1 MAITSLI
8 PIIALGITFALI
20 VVRKVGGFSVK
31 IWQAM
36 LLGAMLVLV
45 TGQIFI
51 VDAILAINLDVMLFL
66 FA

>member
-8 PIIALGITFALI
+8 PIVALGITFILI
-20 VVRKVGGFSVK
+20 IVRKVGGYNIK

-36 LLGAMLVLV
+36 LLGAILVLV

-51 VDAILAINLDVMLFL
+51 VDAILSINLDVML
-66 FA
+66 